1 MNKITALMV
10 HDEEELFRDLK
21 RRVSEL
27 GIPSIQLRTFVE
39 VKYLLKRLHQP
50 TLIFTDVT
58 LPDCTWTDV
67 VEAAKNTTP
76 PCPVIV
82 GSRFVDLSLYLEAL
96 QRGAADFIV
105 VPFSTAELESIISII
120 RSATAGLTDSEEQ
133 DRTASDRRPGSG
145 AGSASEEDRLTAS
158 SHVDHTQAE
167 VKALAASSH

>member
-82 GSRFVDLSLYLEAL
+82 VSRFVDLSLYLEAL

-105 VPFSTAELESIISII
+105 VPFSTAELESII